1 MGALGAMIFMGMLL
15 VLLVLKRSGEDE
27 GTMLSVTVRRLR
39 LDLATSLLKGR
50 LHRFANGLN
59 VLGSNK
65 QCLNLLALTLTTW
78 LLDMSIIFI
87 AFRAFNLTLTFLA
100 AMVTPVLLAVG
111 MMFPGT
117 PGYIGTYQFFTV
129 TSLQLYAV
137 PAGQALALAIF
148 LNVFTIAGT
157 TLIGI
162 IALSAEG
169 ISWSRL
175 ATPKYFLLTT

>member
-1 MGALGAMIFMGMLL
+1 MVDPTAGI
-15 VLLVLKRSGEDE
+15 
-27 GTMLSVTVRRLR
+27 VTPSCE
-39 LDLATSLLKGR
+39 A
-50 LHRFANGLN
+50 
-59 VLGSNK
+59 
-65 QCLNLLALTLTTW
+65 
-78 LLDMSIIFI
+78 

-111 MMFPGT
+111 MMFPGD

-137 PAGQALALAIF
+137 PAGQALALALF

-157 TLIGI
+157 TLIGL

-175 ATPKYFLLTT
+175 ATPKYFLLTTEHS